1 MQIQA
6 GQYKGRRIKTVA
18 NAPYR
23 PSTSVVRKSLFEIL
37 GDLSGKHVL
46 DLFAGSG
53 ILGFEAASRGAE
65 SVTFVELSMRVISLL
80 KMNGAIFKNTEFH
93 YYRTDALKFLNK
105 CNSYDLI
112 LADPPYQFSE
122 TELVAKKAIN
132 RINHN
137 GFLILESS
145 PREFSISPARVKQ
158 YGDTQLTFWKK
169 KHENRNI
176 PWNI

>member
-1 MQIQA
+1 
-6 GQYKGRRIKTVA
+6 
-18 NAPYR
+18 
-23 PSTSVVRKSLFEIL
+23 
-37 GDLSGKHVL
+37 
-46 DLFAGSG
+46 
-53 ILGFEAASRGAE
+53 
-65 SVTFVELSMRVISLL
+65 SMRVISLL

-105 CNSYDLI
+105 CDNYDLI

-169 KHENRNI
+169 EI
-176 PWNI
+176 

>member
-65 SVTFVELSMRVISLL
+65 SVTLVELSMRVISCLL
-80 KMNGAIFKNTEFH
+80 YT
-93 YYRTDALKFLNK
+93 
-105 CNSYDLI
+105 S
-112 LADPPYQFSE
+112 P
-122 TELVAKKAIN
+122 
-132 RINHN
+132 
-137 GFLILESS
+137 S
-145 PREFSISPARVKQ
+145 PR
-158 YGDTQLTFWKK
+158 D
-169 KHENRNI
+169 
-176 PWNI
+176 

>member
-23 PSTSVVRKSLFEIL
+23 PSTSVIRKSLFEIL
-37 GDLSGKHVL
+37 GNLSGKHVL

-65 SVTFVELSMRVISLL
+65 SVTFVESSMRVISLL

-105 CNSYDLI
+105 CDNYDLI

-169 KHENRNI
+169 EI
-176 PWNI
+176 

>member
-6 GQYKGRRIKTVA
+6 GQYKGRRIKTVS

-80 KMNGAIFKNTEFH
+80 KMNGSIFKNTCLL
-93 YYRTDALKFLNK
+93 YT
-105 CNSYDLI
+105 S
-112 LADPPYQFSE
+112 P
-122 TELVAKKAIN
+122 
-132 RINHN
+132 
-137 GFLILESS
+137 S
-145 PREFSISPARVKQ
+145 PR
-158 YGDTQLTFWKK
+158 D
-169 KHENRNI
+169 
-176 PWNI
+176 